1 MTGIVLA
8 SLFFSYSLS
17 SVTFYF
23 MIANNAQKELTLKY
37 DELENYAIILKNQNE
52 AYKRSLERTL
62 TSNGRGKFNEI
73 FSEELQKIEKEQQ

>member
-1 MTGIVLA
+1 
-8 SLFFSYSLS
+8 
-17 SVTFYF
+17 